1 MFQKIK
7 DFLFKNTSIK
17 QTVAKNTFWLSVSN
31 FGGRLIKAIIIIYAA
46 RVLGTDGYGVF
57 SYAITLAGFLTL
69 FMDPGINGILIRD
82 ASKVNDDERRT
93 IFGTMF
99 VMKIFL
105 LIIGILV
112 ILFIAPLFT
121 TLPGAKVLIP
131 IVALVL
137 ALDTLREF
145 FFSLIRAME
154 NMQWEAIIFLLTNV
168 GIVVFGFIFLAYAA
182 DAKSFSWGYVAGDAV
197 GTILAII
204 ALRSYFKKIFSRF
217 DLGRVMPIL
226 KAAWPFA
233 LSGALGLLFTN
244 SDILIISW
252 MRTAS
257 DVGIYSAA
265 IRIIQTFYLIPYI
278 VQFATLPL
286 LSRLAKHDNERFRN
300 TLERTL
306 GMIFLA
312 SIPLSLGGI
321 VLGTQI
327 MSFVFGAAYAG
338 GGLAFKLLSATLM
351 FDFAASIVINALF
364 AYDHQKSLIVSSAI
378 GGVTN
383 VGLDLMLIPFFGI
396 TGSAVATL
404 IAQAVNNGYL
414 WWAMKKVNRFTI
426 ISRLGKII
434 VSSLLMAT
442 VSFFLMILG
451 VNVIINIVLSGCIYF
466 FLLALL
472 KEPLLQEVINIL
484 PMFGKSESAAG

>member
-1 MFQKIK
+1 MFEKIK
-7 DFLFKNTSIK
+7 AFLFKNSTTK

-82 ASKVNDDERRT
+82 ASKVDDEERRT

-99 VMKIFL
+99 VMKIVL
-105 LIIGILV
+105 LLLGVAV

-154 NMQWEAIIFLLTNV
+154 NMQWEAAIFLLTNV

-182 DAKSFSWGYVAGDAV
+182 NAKSFSWGYVAGDAI
-197 GTILAII
+197 GTVAAMI
-204 ALRSYFKKIFSRF
+204 ALRGYFKKIFTRF
-217 DLGRVMPIL
+217 DAKRVMPIL

-233 LSGALGLLFTN
+233 ISGALGMLFTS

-252 MRTAS
+252 MRSAS

-265 IRIIQTFYLIPYI
+265 IRIIQTFYLIPSI
-278 VQFATLPL
+278 IQFENNPPIAAAPPRFGWHVQAPH
-286 LSRLAKHDNERFRN
+286 HD
-300 TLERTL
+300 
-306 GMIFLA
+306 
-312 SIPLSLGGI
+312 
-321 VLGTQI
+321 
-327 MSFVFGAAYAG
+327 AAG
-338 GGLAFKLLSATLM
+338 
-351 FDFAASIVINALF
+351 
-364 AYDHQKSLIVSSAI
+364 
-378 GGVTN
+378 
-383 VGLDLMLIPFFGI
+383 
-396 TGSAVATL
+396 
-404 IAQAVNNGYL
+404 
-414 WWAMKKVNRFTI
+414 
-426 ISRLGKII
+426 RLGRLIDDRD
-434 VSSLLMAT
+434 
-442 VSFFLMILG
+442 MILP
-451 VNVIINIVLSGCIYF
+451 VIFEIPQVVQ
-466 FLLALL
+466 
-472 KEPLLQEVINIL
+472 PLIRRDANLIIPRPPRHDRNL
-484 PMFGKSESAAG
+484 TTDHRSAAFA

>member
-1 MFQKIK
+1 MFQKTK
-7 DFLFKNTSIK
+7 DFLFKNTSAK

-82 ASKVNDDERRT
+82 ASKVDEEERRT

-99 VMKIFL
+99 AIKIVL
-105 LIIGILV
+105 LIIGVLV
-112 ILFIAPLFT
+112 ILFVAPLFS

-131 IVALVL
+131 IIALVL
-137 ALDTLREF
+137 AFDTMREF

-154 NMQWEAIIFLLTNV
+154 NMQWEAAIFLLTNV

-182 DAKSFSWGYVAGDAV
+182 NAQSFSWGYVAGDAL
-197 GTILAII
+197 GTIAAVI
-204 ALRSYFKKIFSRF
+204 ALRGYFKKIFSRF
-217 DLGRVMPIL
+217 DAARVMPIL

-233 LSGALGLLFTN
+233 ISGALGLLFTN

-252 MRTAS
+252 MRSAS

-265 IRIIQTFYLIPYI
+265 IRIIQTFYLIPGI
-278 VQFATLPL
+278 IQFATLPL
-286 LSRLAKHDNERFRN
+286 ISRLAKHDDERFRSAF
-300 TLERTL
+300 ERTL

-321 VLGTQI
+321 VFGTQI
-327 MSFVFGAAYAG
+327 MAFIFGAPYAA
-338 GGLAFKLLSATLM
+338 GGLAFKILAATLM
-351 FDFAASIVINALF
+351 FDFPASIIINALF
-364 AYDHQKSLIVSSAI
+364 AYEHQKSLVVSSAL
-378 GGVTN
+378 GGAVN
-383 VGLDLMLIPFFGI
+383 VGLDLALIPFFGI

-404 IAQAVNNGYL
+404 VAQAVNNGYL
-414 WWAMKKVNRFTI
+414 WWAMKKVNPFTVI
-426 ISRLGKII
+426 GRLKKIF
-434 VSSLLMAT
+434 VSSIVMA
-442 VSFFLMILG
+442 VCG
-451 VNVIINIVLSGCIYF
+451 VAFMAIGMNVIVNIVLCTCIYF
-466 FLLALL
+466 VLLRISR
-472 KEPLLQEVINIL
+472 EPLLIEVKRIIF
-484 PMFGKSESAAG
+484 PPAR

>member
-1 MFQKIK
+1 MFQKTK
-7 DFLFKNTSIK
+7 DFLFKNTSAK

-82 ASKVNDDERRT
+82 AAKVDEEERRT

-99 VMKIFL
+99 AMKIVL
-105 LIIGILV
+105 LILGVLV

-137 ALDTLREF
+137 ALDTMREF

-154 NMQWEAIIFLLTNV
+154 NMQWEAAIFLLTNV
-168 GIVVFGFIFLAYAA
+168 GIVVFGFIFLYMAA
-182 DAKSFSWGYVAGDAV
+182 NAQSFSWGYVAGDAV
-197 GTILAII
+197 GTIAALI
-204 ALRSYFKKIFSRF
+204 ALRGYFKKIFSRF
-217 DLGRVMPIL
+217 DAARVMPIL

-233 LSGALGLLFTN
+233 ISGALGLLFTN

-252 MRTAS
+252 MRSAS

-265 IRIIQTFYLIPYI
+265 IRIIQTFYLIPGI
-278 VQFATLPL
+278 IQFATLPL
-286 LSRLAKHDNERFRN
+286 ISRLAKHDNERFRSAF
-300 TLERTL
+300 ERTL
-306 GMIFLA
+306 GMVFLA

-321 VLGTQI
+321 VFGTQI
-327 MSFVFGAAYAG
+327 MTFIFGAPYAA
-338 GGLAFKLLSATLM
+338 GGLAFKILAATLM
-351 FDFAASIVINALF
+351 FDFPAAIIINALF
-364 AYDHQKSLIVSSAI
+364 AYEHQKSLITSSAL
-378 GGVTN
+378 GGAVN
-383 VGLDLMLIPFFGI
+383 VGLDLALIPFFGI
-396 TGSAVATL
+396 TGSAIATL

-414 WWAMKKVNRFTI
+414 WWAMKKVNPFTVVA
-426 ISRLGKII
+426 RLKKIFIASI
-434 VSSLLMAT
+434 VMA
-442 VSFFLMILG
+442 VCGVAFMALG
-451 VNVIINIVLSGCIYF
+451 MNVIVNIVLCTCVYF
-466 FLLALL
+466 VLLRMFR
-472 KEPLLQEVINIL
+472 EPLLIEIKHIIF
-484 PMFGKSESAAG
+484 PPRSA